1 MTLTKPSLWPAALAF
16 PEAEKGNVPIFK
28 SYPAFLACSSVKPTE
43 EISGE
48 QYVQPGILL

>member
-28 SYPAFLACSSVKPTE
+28 SYPLSFASFSVKPTE
-43 EISGE
+43 AISGE
-48 QYVQPGILL
+48 QYVHPGILL